1 MLTRLDRSEDRATVQ
16 IVGEVTRRDRA
27 HEFIERDGVRNAIL
41 GVIIFNAVTLGMTTS
56 RWIDLHFGAV
66 LDRVD
71 DVVLVIFVAEP
82 AIKFYAY
89 RLSFFRNP
97 WNVFDLVVV
106 GVGLLPQTE
115 SLSALRALR
124 VIRAL
129 RLLSVVPQ
137 MRAVVQ
143 ALLDALPGMGAVI
156 IMLSIVYYVFAVM
169 ATIMYGAAFPE
180 WFGSLGAS
188 LYSLFQIMTLE
199 SWSMGIVRPVMQVFP
214 YSWSFFVPFIVI
226 TSFSVLNLFIG
237 LLVNT
242 MQAAVE
248 DESEQEFERL
258 RQLVRDETNEVDR
271 HVLDL
276 QAEIRALRRE
286 LRGKAGGQD
295 DA

>member
-16 IVGEVTRRDRA
+16 IVGDGTRRDRA
-27 HEFIERDGVRNAIL
+27 REFIERDGVRNAIL

-71 DVVLVIFVAEP
+71 DVVLVIFVAEL